1 MLKFFVADP
10 DPGSGAFFT
19 LDLGSKTKKSDPGLN
34 VLDLQHGKKDLSA
47 KVRQIQQILRM
58 SSWRNVGKMGS
69 YARADYNLTICIS

>member
-34 VLDLQHGKKDLSA
+34 VLDLQQFKKGVSA
-47 KVRQIQQILRM
+47 TVIDSL
-58 SSWRNVGKMGS
+58 VVH
-69 YARADYNLTICIS
+69 YANAHFTFSNK